1 MSSPADAA
9 ANASTPAGPSKLTA
23 DERRAGIGLAAIFA
37 LRMLGL
43 FLVLPVFTLYVS
55 DLPGGTDP
63 AMIGVALGAYGLT
76 QALLQIPFGSLSDR
90 YGRKRVIVAGL
101 LIYALGSIVCALA
114 GNIGV
119 LILGRVLQGAGAI
132 SAAVTAL
139 AADLTRDT
147 ARTRVMAM
155 IGSSIGLVFALSLII
170 APPLA
175 AAIGL
180 QGIFWLTAMLSVAGI
195 VVLLRWV
202 PAEPARPASPRRTR
216 FAEVLADRHLLR
228 LNVGVFSLHL
238 LQVSLWV
245 VVPGALVAS
254 GLAKADHWHV
264 YLPALLLSFAVM
276 VPAIIAAERKGRMPQ
291 VFRAAVA
298 LLVVVQAGLLWSGS
312 GLWAITLW
320 ITLFFVAFN
329 VLEATLPSIISRM
342 VPGDAK
348 GAALG
353 VYNTTQS
360 IGLFLGGAAGGALV
374 KSGGPAA
381 VHGFGLVVAIVW
393 LLVSF
398 TMRFPAARPA
408 ATR

>member
-9 ANASTPAGPSKLTA
+9 ANANTPAGPSALTA

-43 FLVLPVFTLYVS
+43 FLVLPVFALYAS
-55 DLPGGTDP
+55 DLPGGGDP

-90 YGRKRVIVAGL
+90 FGRKRVIVIGL
-101 LIYALGSIVCALA
+101 LIYALGSIVCALSDSVA
-114 GNIGV
+114 M
-119 LILGRVLQGAGAI
+119 LIAGRVLQGAGAI

-139 AADLTRDT
+139 AADLTRDSS
-147 ARTRVMAM
+147 RTRVMAM

-180 QGIFWLTAMLSVAGI
+180 GGIFWLTAVLSVAGI
-195 VVLLRWV
+195 VVLQRWV
-202 PAEPARPASPRRTR
+202 PAEPARPTGPRHTR
-216 FAEVLADRHLLR
+216 FAEVLANRELLR
-228 LNVGVFSLHL
+228 LNLGVFSLHL
-238 LQVSLWV
+238 LQVALWV
-245 VVPGALVAS
+245 VVPAALVAG
-254 GLAKADHWHV
+254 GLAKADHWQV

-276 VPAIIAAERKGRMPQ
+276 VPAIIAAERRGRMPQ

-312 GLWAITLW
+312 GVWAIALW

-374 KSGGPAA
+374 KSGGPPA
-381 VHGFGLVVAIVW
+381 VHGFGLLVALLW
-393 LLVSF
+393 LLVSWS
-398 TMRFPAARPA
+398 MIFPAPRVAR
-408 ATR
+408 